1 MRVGTFQFF
10 AARSDQDALRI
21 LTDHALARHYPD
33 SVGAGNAAL
42 ALLDRVIDA
51 QAQLV
56 ARWLGIGFVHGV
68 MNTDNTAISGETID
82 YGPCAF
88 LDEFD
93 PSKTFSSIDH
103 HGRYAFS
110 NQPRIALWNLSRLG
124 ETLLPLVSE
133 ERETAIRQAT
143 ERLERFPAL
152 FEKAYLRVMR
162 AKLGLFRE
170 EKDDRELVD
179 RLLAELATHQVDY
192 TIFFRRLSAAA
203 IDPSHD
209 QALASSFE
217 HESEGFVSWAEAW
230 RRRLALESETP
241 AERRAAMERANPAF
255 IPRNHRVEE
264 AIDAAVSYGDFTP
277 FETLVGVLGRPF
289 EDQPENAHL
298 AEPPE
303 PEQRVYQTFC
313 GT

>member
-1 MRVGTFQFF
+1 
-10 AARSDQDALRI
+10 
-21 LTDHALARHYPD
+21 
-33 SVGAGNAAL
+33 
-42 ALLDRVIDA
+42 
-51 QAQLV
+51 
-56 ARWLGIGFVHGV
+56 

-110 NQPRIALWNLSRLG
+110 NQPRIALWNLSRLA
-124 ETLLPLVSE
+124 EALLALVSE
-133 ERETAIRQAT
+133 ERETAIRLAT
-143 ERLERFPAL
+143 ERLERFPAH

-179 RLLAELATHQVDY
+179 RLLAELAAHHVDF
-192 TIFFRRLSAAA
+192 TLFFRRLSSSAN
-203 IDPSHD
+203 DPSLD
-209 QALASSFE
+209 QELASSFE
-217 HESEGFVSWAEAW
+217 NEPEGFLSWVEAW
-230 RRRLALESETP
+230 RRRIAMETETP
-241 AERRAAMERANPAF
+241 EARRAAMQRANPAF

-264 AIDAAVSYGDFTP
+264 AIAAAVSRGDFEP

-289 EDQPENAHL
+289 EDQPDKAHL
-298 AEPPE
+298 AEPPG